1 MRTST
6 HPTTRLTA
14 RLTTMAAAVA
24 VSALALTACGSG
36 SDGGNETGGPA
47 KAASHAKS
55 ASTKAG
61 SKTGGLTTM
70 GKTTPNIGPGST
82 NELGVRCVQIAVNVW
97 ATNSGQ
103 SSVEPLEVD
112 SKYGQQTYT
121 WVKKFQKAK
130 HLSVDGIVGPRTGD
144 QIYGVLSANPGTARA
159 CYPAIPV
166 TRDM

>member
-6 HPTTRLTA
+6 

-24 VSALALTACGSG
+24 VSALALTACGSD
-36 SDGGNETGGPA
+36 SNDGGDHPKG
-47 KAASHAKS
+47 AAHTNS
-55 ASTKAG
+55 ASAKAG
-61 SKTGGLTTM
+61 SNLTTM

-103 SSVEPLEVD
+103 SSEEPLEVD